1 MHFNV
6 LITINVQRHFVQ
18 SPFLMQTHSG
28 TSRMLDFGRR
38 PGHVPPCS
46 GDSSKGSWRGGE
58 GTPGVLWG
66 RGGTV
71 RLGTGQPGLPC
82 RRAAAHPLQVPDPG
96 WPAGPGARGCLP
108 PRGSGWARGPGALPG
123 GGLPGG
129 TLDTMASVSL
139 AGGACTL
146 PGEASQGCSPRATT
160 DQGSEDGRE
169 GALLWRASPVHR
181 PPGCRP

>member
-6 LITINVQRHFVQ
+6 LIKINVQRHFVQ

-38 PGHVPPCS
+38 PGHMPPCS

-82 RRAAAHPLQVPDPG
+82 RRAAARPLQVPDPG
-96 WPAGPGARGCLP
+96 WPAGPGATLGTQARAGRTRMRLDPPDQDRVLQPWGETGHLHVQPQLFLLP
-108 PRGSGWARGPGALPG
+108 LAPGSCYPGPML
-123 GGLPGG
+123 
-129 TLDTMASVSL
+129 
-139 AGGACTL
+139 C
-146 PGEASQGCSPRATT
+146 QGPC
-160 DQGSEDGRE
+160 
-169 GALLWRASPVHR
+169 
-181 PPGCRP
+181 C